1 MEQSNPKP
9 FKKIIISNKDILEQK
24 KSIFQKSYKYHS
36 DNDGTKDKILLVS
49 DFDYTLF
56 NKINYETGDKYI
68 SSYGMYNQSVFGGD
82 QEKVIE
88 KRKKLHAHYL
98 KYEEDVTIDEEI
110 RKTKLLEWNVKALDI
125 MAHPDFT
132 FDSIKKMVEL
142 KNDKKYIKLKDK
154 VKEFYEKLM
163 ELNIPI
169 VIISGGIKE
178 IIVEF
183 FHLINIKGL
192 DEYIKKGRLS
202 FIANEFIFDEKNNNK
217 CIGYNKDVIYGF
229 NKSEHLAKLV
239 HEKYPNI
246 ENVFV
251 LGDLDTDY
259 KSIEK
264 LNLDKN
270 KNVIGIGF
278 LYYSLEEI
286 KNENFKIDDNE
297 KLEMFKKIFDV
308 NLLMDEGYDYPIEL
322 LNIFNKQ

>member
-1 MEQSNPKP
+1 MEQSNPKS

-132 FDSIKKMVEL
+132 LDSIKKMVEL

-178 IIVEF
+178 IIV
-183 FHLINIKGL
+183 
-192 DEYIKKGRLS
+192 
-202 FIANEFIFDEKNNNK
+202 
-217 CIGYNKDVIYGF
+217 
-229 NKSEHLAKLV
+229 
-239 HEKYPNI
+239 
-246 ENVFV
+246 
-251 LGDLDTDY
+251 
-259 KSIEK
+259 
-264 LNLDKN
+264 
-270 KNVIGIGF
+270 
-278 LYYSLEEI
+278 
-286 KNENFKIDDNE
+286 
-297 KLEMFKKIFDV
+297 
-308 NLLMDEGYDYPIEL
+308 
-322 LNIFNKQ
+322 